1 MAKIDG
7 FNVGKKY
14 AVVTSTTPTGSVNS
28 TSITLIHSILIPA
41 NTFVVDDVVTI
52 ETCNSK
58 SATNNTFSQ
67 YFYINTSASLSGA
80 ILIATNTGIVAG
92 TRAAQLYRRLAIN
105 VPAGTGNATIGINST
120 FNIRDDIGSTNNHST
135 GFSTLSIN
143 WTVDQYLI
151 VAGSVVN
158 TSDSL
163 TCQWIKAANG

>member
-14 AVVTSTTPTGSVNS
+14 ALVTSTTPTGSVNS

-41 NTFVVDDVVTI
+41 NTFVADDVVTI
-52 ETCNSK
+52 ETCISK

-67 YFYINTSASLSGA
+67 YFYINTSANLTGA
-80 ILIATNTGIVAG
+80 ILIATNTGIGAT

-105 VPAGTGNATIGINST
+105 VPAGTGNATISVNST
-120 FNIRDDIGSTNNHST
+120 FNVRDDVGAANYTT

-151 VAGSVVN
+151 VAGSVVS

-163 TCQWIKAANG
+163 TCEWIKAANG

>member
-28 TSITLIHSILIPA
+28 TSITLIHSLLIPA
-41 NTFVVDDVVTI
+41 NTFSSGDIVTI
-52 ETCNSK
+52 ETCVTK
-58 SATNNTFSQ
+58 SAANNAFSF
-67 YFYINTSASLSGA
+67 YFYVNTSATLVGA
-80 ILIATNTGIVAG
+80 TLVATNTSVATA
-92 TRAAQLYRRLAIN
+92 TRAAQLYRRLTIDVA
-105 VPAGTGNATIGINST
+105 AGTGNATIAVNST
-120 FNIRDDIGSTNNHST
+120 FGVRDDISGTYTT

-151 VAGSVVN
+151 VAGSVVS

>member
-1 MAKIDG
+1 MAKINA

-41 NTFVVDDVVTI
+41 NTFVADDVVTI

-80 ILIATNTGIVAG
+80 ILIATNTGILAG

-105 VPAGTGNATIGINST
+105 VPAGTGNATISLNST
-120 FNIRDDIGSTNNHST
+120 FNVRDDISGTYTT

-151 VAGSVVN
+151 VAGSVVS

>member
-14 AVVTSTTPTGSVNS
+14 VVVTSTTPTGSINS

-41 NTFVVDDVVTI
+41 NTFVADDIVTI
-52 ETCNSK
+52 ETCISK

-67 YFYINTSASLSGA
+67 YFYINTSASLTGA
-80 ILIATNTGIVAG
+80 ILIATNTAVVAA

-105 VPAGTGNATIGINST
+105 VAAGTGNATIAVNST
-120 FNIRDDIGSTNNHST
+120 INARDDIGVANYTT

-151 VAGSVVN
+151 VAGSVVS
-158 TSDSL
+158 TSDIL

>member
-14 AVVTSTTPTGSVNS
+14 ALVTSTTPTGSVNA

-41 NTFVVDDVVTI
+41 NTFVADDVVTI

-80 ILIATNTGIVAG
+80 ILIATNTAVANNI
-92 TRAAQLYRRLAIN
+92 RAAQLYRRLAIN
-105 VPAGTGNATIGINST
+105 VAAGTGNATIAVNST
-120 FNIRDDIGSTNNHST
+120 ISARDDIGVANYTT
-135 GFSTLSIN
+135 GFSTLLIN

-151 VAGSVVN
+151 VAGSVVS

-163 TCQWIKAANG
+163 TCEWIKAANG

>member
-28 TSITLIHSILIPA
+28 TSITLIHSLLIPA
-41 NTFVVDDVVTI
+41 NTFSSGDIVTI
-52 ETCNSK
+52 ETCVTK
-58 SATNNTFSQ
+58 RAANNAFSF
-67 YFYINTSASLSGA
+67 YFYVNTSATLVGA
-80 ILIATNTGIVAG
+80 TLVATNTSVATA
-92 TRAAQLYRRLAIN
+92 TRAAQLYRRLTIDVA
-105 VPAGTGNATIGINST
+105 AGTGNATIAVNST
-120 FNIRDDIGSTNNHST
+120 FGVRDDISGTYTT

-151 VAGSVVN
+151 VAGSVVS

>member
-1 MAKIDG
+1 MAKIMT

-14 AVVTSTTPTGSVNS
+14 TVVTSTTSTGTVNS

-41 NTFVVDDVVTI
+41 NTFVADDIVTI
-52 ETCNSK
+52 ETCITK
-58 SATNNTFSQ
+58 SATNNQFSQ

-80 ILIATNTGIVAG
+80 ILIATNTGIG
-92 TRAAQLYRRLAIN
+92 LSTRASQLYRRLAIN
-105 VPAGTGNATIGINST
+105 VPAGTGNATTAVNST
-120 FNIRDDIGSTNNHST
+120 FSARDDVGATNYTT

-151 VAGSVVN
+151 VAGSVVS

>member
-14 AVVTSTTPTGSVNS
+14 VLVTSTTPTGSVNS
-28 TSITLIHSILIPA
+28 TSTTLIHSILIPA
-41 NTFVVDDVVTI
+41 NTFVADDVVTI
-52 ETCNSK
+52 ETCISK

-67 YFYINTSASLSGA
+67 YFYINTSANLTGA
-80 ILIATNTGIVAG
+80 ILIATNTGIGAT

-105 VPAGTGNATIGINST
+105 VPAGTGNATISVNST
-120 FNIRDDIGSTNNHST
+120 FNVRDDVGAANYTT

-151 VAGSVVN
+151 VAGSVVS

-163 TCQWIKAANG
+163 TCEWIKAANG

>member
-14 AVVTSTTPTGSVNS
+14 AVVTSTTPAGSVNS
-28 TSITLIHSILIPA
+28 ISNTLINSLLIPA
-41 NTFVVDDVVTI
+41 NTFSSGDIVTI
-52 ETCNSK
+52 ETCVTK
-58 SATNNTFSQ
+58 SAANNAFSF
-67 YFYINTSASLSGA
+67 YFYVNTSATLVGA
-80 ILIATNTGIVAG
+80 TLVATNTSVATA
-92 TRAAQLYRRLAIN
+92 TRAAQLYRRLTIDVA
-105 VPAGTGNATIGINST
+105 AGTGNATIAVNST
-120 FNIRDDIGSTNNHST
+120 FGVRDDISGTYTT
-135 GFSTLSIN
+135 GFSTLLID

>member
-41 NTFVVDDVVTI
+41 NTFVADDIVTI
-52 ETCNSK
+52 ETCISK
-58 SATNNTFSQ
+58 SAANNDFSQ
-67 YFYINTSASLSGA
+67 YFCINTSANLVGS
-80 ILIATNTGIVAG
+80 ILIATNTAVANNI
-92 TRAAQLYRRLAIN
+92 RAAQLYRRLAIN
-105 VPAGTGNATIGINST
+105 VPAGTGNATISIDSSFSAREDVGGGYT
-120 FNIRDDIGSTNNHST
+120 T
-135 GFSTLSIN
+135 GFSTLLIN

>member
-41 NTFVVDDVVTI
+41 NTFVADDIVTI

-80 ILIATNTGIVAG
+80 ILIATNTAVANNI
-92 TRAAQLYRRLAIN
+92 RAAQLYRRLAIN
-105 VPAGTGNATIGINST
+105 VAAGTGNATIAVNSA
-120 FNIRDDIGSTNNHST
+120 FGARDDISGTYTT

>member
-41 NTFVVDDVVTI
+41 NTFVADDVVTI
-52 ETCNSK
+52 ETCISK

-67 YFYINTSASLSGA
+67 YFYINTSANLIGA
-80 ILIATNTGIVAG
+80 ILIATNTAVVAG
-92 TRAAQLYRRLAIN
+92 TRASQLYRRLAIN
-105 VPAGTGNATIGINST
+105 VPAGTGNATIEINST
-120 FNIRDDIGSTNNHST
+120 FSARDDISGAYTA

-163 TCQWIKAANG
+163 TCQWIKASNG

>member
-41 NTFVVDDVVTI
+41 NTFVADDIVTI
-52 ETCNSK
+52 ETCVTK
-58 SATNNTFSQ
+58 SAANNAFSF
-67 YFYINTSASLSGA
+67 YFYVNTSATLVGA
-80 ILIATNTGIVAG
+80 TLVATNTSVATA

-105 VPAGTGNATIGINST
+105 VAAGTGNATIAVNST
-120 FNIRDDIGSTNNHST
+120 IGARDDIGVANYTT

-143 WTVDQYLI
+143 WTVNQYLI
-151 VAGSVVN
+151 VAGSVVS
-158 TSDSL
+158 TSDIL
-163 TCQWIKAANG
+163 TCEWIKAANG